1 MYVFKKIL
9 NEGMFFLFNIR
20 MKKLILCLRLN
31 ILIKLIEN
39 LNIIVNR
46 IYYLIKYY
54 IEDKIFLLFG
64 I

>member
-1 MYVFKKIL
+1 
-9 NEGMFFLFNIR
+9 MFFLFNIR
-20 MKKLILCLRLN
+20 MKILILCLRLN
-31 ILIKLIEN
+31 ILNKLIEN